1 MSDERQGES
10 LSTNGNFFSD
20 HHVCNG
26 RPPDKAVTFLMAKKR
41 THTNHENG
49 ALLSFSID
57 VKF

>member
-1 MSDERQGES
+1 MNGKGES

-20 HHVCNG
+20 HHVSNG